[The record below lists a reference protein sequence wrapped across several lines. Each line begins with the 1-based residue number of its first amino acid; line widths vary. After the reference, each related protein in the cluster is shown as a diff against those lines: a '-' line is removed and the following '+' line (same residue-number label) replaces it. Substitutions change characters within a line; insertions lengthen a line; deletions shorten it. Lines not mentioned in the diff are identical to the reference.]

1 MAYLDRLENARL
13 LLFEVLLVTG
23 ELVLLSLQGRLCLL
37 QPPDEPSNPFDSP
50 AHAFFGSREARA
62 RCSGWGRKSES
73 ATRHGRH
80 DTAPLAPYLKFDHF
94 SRNSLFENE
103 QFSTKICEIGAQ
115 SLFENWQFPKKFRE
129 NS

>member
-50 AHAFFGSREARA
+50 AHAFFFTVEYEEHCRQ
-62 RCSGWGRKSES
+62 KN
-73 ATRHGRH
+73 AT
-80 DTAPLAPYLKFDHF
+80 L
-94 SRNSLFENE
+94 
-103 QFSTKICEIGAQ
+103 
-115 SLFENWQFPKKFRE
+115 
-129 NS
+129 

>member
-50 AHAFFGSREARA
+50 ANVFFYGGVRRALQAKKCNTLSR
-62 RCSGWGRKSES
+62 
-73 ATRHGRH
+73 T
-80 DTAPLAPYLKFDHF
+80 FDIY
-94 SRNSLFENE
+94 
-103 QFSTKICEIGAQ
+103 QG
-115 SLFENWQFPKKFRE
+115 
-129 NS
+129 